1 MQDYALSNKQR
12 CCQERGC
19 IISLVKRHPLITFF
33 VSTYVLTWAI
43 ESPFVFLTDSVTHT
57 QGLVLSILS
66 VNVPSAVAI
75 VLTAMVFG
83 RGSLRKLLGRLL
95 IWRVNPFWYLVVILG
110 PAALTGGVVALNAIL
125 GGPALSL
132 GMPLLGV
139 AFFLAF
145 SIFPGS
151 ALGEE
156 IGWRGYVLPRLQTRM
171 SALSASL
178 ILAPIWALWHLP
190 LWLTG
195 DPVKTPTFYVPFFFS
210 AFALSVILTWVY
222 NSTGGS
228 LLMVVL
234 LHATVNLPVTL
245 SIDELGNRATVPV
258 LLYWGLMAVA
268 AIVVVIWAGPE
279 HLSRK
284 RKKQQ
289 QEGQAAESGGAT
301 SGVVKPTPA
310 CTKRRDSDL
319 SDVHAG
325 AGDVRTNQAHRCC
338 PSLPDTARS
347 NPLDQF
353 LSSAPR
359 LASTA
364 AGADRGIQ
372 LLDAAGGYHR

>member
-1 MQDYALSNKQR
+1 MKAQDCYLPCSTQGVATRTKLPATMQDYALSNKQR

-43 ESPFVFLTDSVTHT
+43 ESPFVFLTDSVTNT

-66 VNVPSAVAI
+66 VNVPSVMAI

-110 PAALTGGVVALNAIL
+110 PAALAGGVVGLNALL

-156 IGWRGYVLPRLQTRM
+156 IGWRGYALPRLQATR

-178 ILAPIWALWHLP
+178 ILAPIWGLWHLP

-195 DPVKTPTFYVPFFFS
+195 DPVKTPIFYVPFFFS
-210 AFALSVILTWVY
+210 AFAFSVILTWVY

-234 LHATVNLPVTL
+234 LATHE
-245 SIDELGNRATVPV
+245 S
-258 LLYWGLMAVA
+258 LLYDKRDSQVTSA
-268 AIVVVIWAGPE
+268 AIEQVV
-279 HLSRK
+279 
-284 RKKQQ
+284 
-289 QEGQAAESGGAT
+289 
-301 SGVVKPTPA
+301 
-310 CTKRRDSDL
+310 
-319 SDVHAG
+319 
-325 AGDVRTNQAHRCC
+325 
-338 PSLPDTARS
+338 
-347 NPLDQF
+347 
-353 LSSAPR
+353 
-359 LASTA
+359 
-364 AGADRGIQ
+364 
-372 LLDAAGGYHR
+372 DAARTDRSLTR

>member
-1 MQDYALSNKQR
+1 MMSSLLSV
-12 CCQERGC
+12 
-19 IISLVKRHPLITFF
+19 VKRHPIIAFF
-33 VSTYVLTWAI
+33 VLTYVLTWII
-43 ESPFVFLTDSVTHT
+43 ESPLVFLTDSVTAT
-57 QGLVLSILS
+57 QGLVLVILAS
-66 VNVPSAVAI
+66 NVPSVMAI

-83 RGSLRKLLGRLL
+83 RGALRKLLGRLL
-95 IWRVNPFWYLVVILG
+95 IWRVNPLWYLVVVLV
-110 PAALTGGVVALNAIL
+110 PVALTAGVLPLNALL

-132 GMPLLGV
+132 GMPLVGAAV
-139 AFFLAF
+139 FLAF

-178 ILAPIWALWHLP
+178 FLAPIWALWHLP

-195 DPVKTPTFYVPFFFS
+195 DPVKTPTFYVPFFLAVFP
-210 AFALSVILTWVY
+210 LSILLTSVY

-234 LHATVNLPVTL
+234 LHATANFPVTMV
-245 SIDELGNRATVPV
+245 IDELGTRATVPV

-289 QEGQAAESGGAT
+289 QEEEEEAAESGVATPPGA
-301 SGVVKPTPA
+301 VKP
-310 CTKRRDSDL
+310 
-319 SDVHAG
+319 
-325 AGDVRTNQAHRCC
+325 
-338 PSLPDTARS
+338 
-347 NPLDQF
+347 
-353 LSSAPR
+353 
-359 LASTA
+359 
-364 AGADRGIQ
+364 
-372 LLDAAGGYHR
+372 